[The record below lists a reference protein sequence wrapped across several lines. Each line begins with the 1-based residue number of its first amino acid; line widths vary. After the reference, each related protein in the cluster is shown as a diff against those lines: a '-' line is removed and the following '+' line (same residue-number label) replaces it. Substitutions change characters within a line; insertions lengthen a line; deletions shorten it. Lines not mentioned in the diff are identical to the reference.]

1 MLMANPDRSPP
12 MEFTAL
18 VTLLLLAQYLA
29 FTMLVGRERVRHGIE
44 APACSGHPDFDRAY
58 RVQMNT
64 LEQLVIVLPA
74 LWITAYWFSVPLVA
88 PLLGLGFFLG
98 RILYRNAYVKDPAK
112 RGPGMGIG
120 MLCQP
125 GLLLCGTWA
134 VLTRL

>member
-1 MLMANPDRSPP
+1 

-29 FTMLVGRERVRHGIE
+29 FAMLVGRERVRHGIE

-74 LWITAYWFSVPLVA
+74 LWITAWWFTVPLVA
-88 PLLGLGFFLG
+88 PLLGLGFFLVVS
-98 RILYRNAYVKDPAK
+98 LHAKFPLQVKTK
-112 RGPGMGIG
+112 
-120 MLCQP
+120 
-125 GLLLCGTWA
+125 GTGKKISECSY
-134 VLTRL
+134 